1 VARKS
6 LLQKEIQQSK
16 PFRSASDEAVLA
28 MLRTSD
34 RLRGSMA
41 RMLGPAGVTFQQYNV
56 LRILRGAG
64 EAGLPTLSVA
74 ERMIEHTPGI
84 TGLIDRLEKKGLV
97 ERRRGADDRR
107 VVTCYVTP
115 AGLALLASLDPEA
128 DRFGAAV
135 LSNLNGSEKKVL
147 IRLLEKVRS
156 SCPFS

>member
-1 VARKS
+1 MARKS

-16 PFRSASDEAVLA
+16 PFRSSADEAVLA

-64 EAGLPTLSVA
+64 EEGLPTLSVA
-74 ERMIEHTPGI
+74 KRMIEHTPGI

-97 ERRRGADDRR
+97 ERRRGAGDRR
-107 VVTCYVTP
+107 VVTCYITP

-128 DRFGAAV
+128 DRFGLQV
-135 LSNLNGSEKKVL
+135 LSALNGSEKEVL

-156 SCPFS
+156 SCPLS

>member
-1 VARKS
+1 MRES

-16 PFRSASDEAVLA
+16 PFPSTSDEAVLGL
-28 MLRTSD
+28 LRTTD
-34 RLRGSMA
+34 RLRSSMA

-64 EAGLPTLSVA
+64 DEGLPTLNVA

-84 TGLIDRLEKKGLV
+84 TGLVDRLEKKGWV
-97 ERRRGADDRR
+97 ERRRGVGDRR
-107 VVTCYVTP
+107 VVTCHITS
-115 AGLALLASLDPEA
+115 AGLALLASLDSEA
-128 DRFGAAV
+128 DRFGATV
-135 LSNLNGSEKKVL
+135 LSGLNSDEKRVL